1 MYLRAQSAAKC
12 QCPAA
17 WNPSTLRKLYRAAR
31 EFVRTGVQEHCEN
44 TIQSHCLLPVT
55 RNAIFL
61 ACVVAT
67 ASLSQ
72 DGPPFRSNVE
82 IVVVSCAV
90 VNASGVAVGDLTR
103 DEFRVYDNDARRP
116 IVNFWTDANLPL
128 TLGVLI
134 DSSESQKEQLSE
146 HHLTAGE
153 LLQRI
158 LRPGDRAFVISVDED
173 VRLRMDL
180 TGANTDIRS
189 RLAGSFGELF
199 GEPCARIPS
208 RIPGLGPVSACGS
221 SPLWN
226 AIYDAARLKLQP
238 LTEVKPGNK
247 ALLILTDGFDSG
259 SARGWNEAA
268 DAMNR
273 ADATLY
279 AIQYQSSLGG
289 SFAPDL
295 YRLIH
300 ETGGTWFHA
309 PKGEYGPIISRI
321 ETDLRRRYVLGFRP
335 DKLSGQRRHDVHIE
349 VTRPDLSVRAR
360 KTYFEDP
367 PRDPQ

>member
-1 MYLRAQSAAKC
+1 LAA
-12 QCPAA
+12 A
-17 WNPSTLRKLYRAAR
+17 L
-31 EFVRTGVQEHCEN
+31 V
-44 TIQSHCLLPVT
+44 
-55 RNAIFL
+55 
-61 ACVVAT
+61 
-67 ASLSQ
+67 SQ
-72 DGPPFRSNVE
+72 DGPSFRSNVE

-103 DEFRVYDNDARRP
+103 DEFRVYDNDTRRP
-116 IVNFWTDANLPL
+116 IVNFWRDADLPL

-134 DSSESQKEQLSE
+134 DSSESQREQLSE

-158 LRPGDRAFVISVDED
+158 LRPGDRVFAISVDED

-180 TGANTDIRS
+180 TGPSADLRS
-189 RLAGSFGELF
+189 RLAGSFGDVF
-199 GEPCARIPS
+199 GEPCAKLPS
-208 RIPGLGPVSACGS
+208 RIPGFGPVSACGS

-226 AIYDAARLKLQP
+226 AIYDAARIKLQP
-238 LTEVKPGNK
+238 LTGNK

-259 SARGWNEAA
+259 STRGWNEAA
-268 DAMNR
+268 DAVNR
-273 ADATLY
+273 ADASLY
-279 AIQYQSSLGG
+279 AIQYQSGFGG

-300 ETGGTWFHA
+300 ETGGTWFRA
-309 PKGEYGPIISRI
+309 PNGEYGPIVSRI

-335 DKLSGQRRHDVHIE
+335 EKLSGQRRHDVHIE

-367 PRDPQ
+367 QHGPR

>member
-1 MYLRAQSAAKC
+1 LF
-12 QCPAA
+12 P
-17 WNPSTLRKLYRAAR
+17 P
-31 EFVRTGVQEHCEN
+31 
-44 TIQSHCLLPVT
+44 T
-55 RNAIFL
+55 RNAIVL
-61 ACVVAT
+61 ACVLAVAL
-67 ASLSQ
+67 LSQ

-90 VNASGVAVGDLTR
+90 VNESGVAVGDLTR

-134 DSSESQKEQLSE
+134 DASESQKEQLSE
-146 HHLTAGE
+146 HRLTAGD
-153 LLQRI
+153 LLERI

-180 TGANTDIRS
+180 TGPSADIRS

-199 GEPCARIPS
+199 GEPCAKIPS

-238 LTEVKPGNK
+238 VTGGKPGNK

-259 SARGWNEAA
+259 STHSWGQAA
-268 DAMNR
+268 DAATG

-279 AIQYQSSLGG
+279 AIQYQSGLGG

-295 YRLIH
+295 YRLIR

-335 DKLSGQRRHDVHIE
+335 EKLSGQRRHDVHIE

-360 KTYFEDP
+360 KTYFEDA
-367 PRDPQ
+367 RHDP

>member
-1 MYLRAQSAAKC
+1 M
-12 QCPAA
+12 
-17 WNPSTLRKLYRAAR
+17 
-31 EFVRTGVQEHCEN
+31 V
-44 TIQSHCLLPVT
+44 
-55 RNAIFL
+55 L
-61 ACVVAT
+61 ACVLAT
-67 ASLSQ
+67 ASPSQ
-72 DGPPFRSNVE
+72 NGPPFRSNVE
-82 IVVVSCAV
+82 IVMVSCSV
-90 VNASGVAVGDLTR
+90 VNASGVAVGGLTR
-103 DEFRVYDNDARRP
+103 DEFRIYDNGSRRP
-116 IVNFWTDANLPL
+116 IENFWTDADLPL

-134 DSSESQKEQLSE
+134 DSSESQKEQLPE
-146 HHLTAGE
+146 HRLTAGE

-180 TGANTDIRS
+180 TGASADIRS

-226 AIYDAARLKLQP
+226 AIYDAARLKLLP
-238 LTEVKPGNK
+238 LTGNK

-259 SARGWNEAA
+259 STHGWNEAA
-268 DAMNR
+268 DAVTG

-279 AIQYQSSLGG
+279 AIQYQSGLGG
-289 SFAPDL
+289 ISAPDL

-309 PKGEYGPIISRI
+309 PRGQYEPIISRI

-335 DKLSGQRRHDVHIE
+335 EKLSGQRRHDVHIE

>member
-1 MYLRAQSAAKC
+1 LFQATKKATLAAC
-12 QCPAA
+12 I
-17 WNPSTLRKLYRAAR
+17 L
-31 EFVRTGVQEHCEN
+31 
-44 TIQSHCLLPVT
+44 
-55 RNAIFL
+55 
-61 ACVVAT
+61 AT

-72 DGPPFRSNVE
+72 DGPPFRTNVE
-82 IVVVSCAV
+82 IVEVSCAV

-103 DEFRVYDNDARRP
+103 DEFRVYDNDIRRP
-116 IVNFWTDANLPL
+116 IANFWTDADLPL

-134 DSSESQKEQLSE
+134 DASESQKEQLSE

-158 LRPGDRAFVISVDED
+158 LRPGDRTFVISVDED

-180 TGANTDIRS
+180 TGPSPDIRS

-199 GEPCARIPS
+199 GEPCAKIPS

-238 LTEVKPGNK
+238 LTGNK

-259 SARGWNEAA
+259 SKRGWNEAA
-268 DAMNR
+268 DAMTR

-279 AIQYQSSLGG
+279 AIQYQSGLGG

-300 ETGGTWFHA
+300 EAGGTWFHA
-309 PKGEYGPIISRI
+309 PRGEYGPIISRI

-335 DKLSGQRRHDVHIE
+335 EKLSGQRRHDVHIE
-349 VTRPDLSVRAR
+349 VTRPGLSVRAR

-367 PRDPQ
+367 PRDRQ

>member
-1 MYLRAQSAAKC
+1 LFQA
-12 QCPAA
+12 
-17 WNPSTLRKLYRAAR
+17 
-31 EFVRTGVQEHCEN
+31 
-44 TIQSHCLLPVT
+44 T
-55 RNAIFL
+55 RNAILL

-72 DGPPFRSNVE
+72 DGRPFRSNVE

-90 VNASGVAVGDLTR
+90 VNASGDAVGDLTR
-103 DEFRVYDNDARRP
+103 DEFRVYDNGARRQ
-116 IVNFWTDANLPL
+116 IENFSTDADLPL
-128 TLGVLI
+128 TLGVII

-146 HHLTAGE
+146 HRLTAGE

-158 LRPGDRAFVISVDED
+158 LRRGDRVFVISVDED

-180 TGANTDIRS
+180 TDASADIGS

-199 GEPCARIPS
+199 GEPCEKIPS

-226 AIYDAARLKLQP
+226 AIYDAARIKLHP
-238 LTEVKPGNK
+238 LTGNK

-259 SARGWNEAA
+259 STRSWGQAA
-268 DAMNR
+268 DAVTG

-279 AIQYQSSLGG
+279 AIQYQSGFGG

-309 PKGEYGPIISRI
+309 PAGEYGPIVSRI

-335 DKLSGQRRHDVHIE
+335 EKLSGQRRHDVHIE
-349 VTRPDLSVRAR
+349 VTRPELSVRAR
-360 KTYFEDP
+360 KIYFEDP
-367 PRDPQ
+367 QHDPL